1 MDNMCEQKIKIAEV
15 FYHAIQFELT
25 LPGRL
30 LTSNAKVLKDN
41 VVIWKIDGFRLLA
54 GDYIL
59 TAESRVINYW
69 AFGITLFMM
78 LFVLGIF
85 IKLYR
90 RRS

>member
-1 MDNMCEQKIKIAEV
+1 MPCAKRKSTSPS